1 MEYRPLGRTDMKV
14 SAVSFGAW
22 AIGGT
27 WGPVDDEESM
37 RALHAAIDAGTNFI
51 DTADVYGDGRS
62 ERLVARLRRERKG
75 ETIHV
80 ATKAGRRLPKQT
92 PEGYS
97 RENLGAWVERSLK
110 NLEMEA
116 VDLLQLHCP
125 HPEVYDRPEVF
136 GILDDMVGAGKIRH
150 YGVSVETVDE
160 AHRALRHPRVQ
171 TVQII
176 FNMLRLKPA
185 EELFAQAWNRHVGIL
200 ARVPLAS
207 GLLTGKLTKA
217 STFASDDHRS
227 FNRNG
232 EAFDKGETFSGVPYE
247 VGLEAVEQASPAR
260 ARGLDDEPARAQVDA
275 DVRGGELRHPR
286 GEDAAAGPRQRRRG
300 RPAVARSSHDGGGES
315 RVRREGCAR
324 WSTRAGRPIAWVACR
339 RVSVPPRPGIPGGGR
354 PRAPGGRRG
363 CGRGPSPRPHR
374 RGPLAGARRRPREAS
389 GRGS

>member
-1 MEYRPLGRTDMKV
+1 MKV

-37 RALHAAIDAGTNFI
+37 RALHAAIDAGTNFV

-97 RENLGAWVERSLK
+97 KENLSAWVERSLK
-110 NLEMEA
+110 NLEMDT

-125 HPEVYDRPEVF
+125 HPAVYDRPEVF
-136 GILDDMVGAGKIRH
+136 GLLDDLVGAGKVRY

-160 AHRALRHPRVQ
+160 AHRALRHPHVQ
-171 TVQII
+171 TVQIV
-176 FNMLRLKPA
+176 FNMFRLKPA

-207 GLLTGKLTKA
+207 GMLTGKLTRA
-217 STFASDDHRS
+217 SAFAADDHRS
-227 FNRNG
+227 FNRHG

-247 VGLEAVEQASPAR
+247 VGLDAVERLRPLVPAGSTMSQLALRWTLMFEAVSCAIPGAKTPGQAR
-260 ARGLDDEPARAQVDA
+260 DN
-275 DVRGGELRHPR
+275 
-286 GEDAAAGPRQRRRG
+286 AAA
-300 RPAVARSSHDGGGES
+300 ADLS
-315 RVRREGCAR
+315 
-324 WSTRAGRPIAWVACR
+324 
-339 RVSVPPRPGIPGGGR
+339 
-354 PRAPGGRRG
+354 
-363 CGRGPSPRPHR
+363 
-374 RGPLAGARRRPREAS
+374 PLAPTTMAAVKAVYDEKLRPLVHAS
-389 GRGS
+389 W